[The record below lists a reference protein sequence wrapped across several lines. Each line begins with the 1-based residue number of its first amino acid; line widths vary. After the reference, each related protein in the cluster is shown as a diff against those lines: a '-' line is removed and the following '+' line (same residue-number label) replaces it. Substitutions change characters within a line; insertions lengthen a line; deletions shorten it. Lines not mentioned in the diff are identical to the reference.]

1 MIIWVLLL
9 CLTRKKNRRKIS
21 QVYKQRIDPH
31 QSKKLAEEVLAILA
45 EDDDDLKVETK
56 LLGHLQFDNFS
67 LVKCLLQNRLKIVW
81 CTRLARAEDQEK
93 REKIEEEMLDS
104 GLELAAILE
113 QLQAD

>member
-1 MIIWVLLL
+1 MGFTV
-9 CLTRKKNRRKIS
+9 
-21 QVYKQRIDPH
+21 VFD
-31 QSKKLAEEVLAILA
+31 EE
-45 EDDDDLKVETK
+45 EEQNGFDDDDLKVETK

-67 LVKCLLQNRLKIVW
+67 LVKWLLQNRLKIVW
-81 CTRLARAEDQEK
+81 CSRLAWAEEQET